1 MNNKILL
8 TQNQSTIHHELISI
22 IDVTNS
28 FSLLTNCSI
37 TIYNY
42 TDNCI
47 VYANMS
53 NAVNFNINNQD
64 QPILDLND
72 SLGEEGICK
81 IREVCDYKNSFLKKL
96 NDADKKNM
104 VISGYHHLKDENS
117 IIKNMFYSFLGTTL
131 TYTKEGNIHYEL
143 FKTYF
148 STNKSDELAI
158 FNGHSGERWK
168 LNPVSKRWVKT
179 PKLQFTKLEKEII
192 SLSICGFTSQQIAE
206 TIHRSEIAIKKAK
219 SRIIHA
225 VNASTMT
232 EAAFILSN
240 YKFL

>member
-1 MNNKILL
+1 MDNRILL
-8 TQNQSTIHHELISI
+8 TLKQSNIHNELINI
-22 IDVTNS
+22 TDIVNS

-42 TDNCI
+42 TNNCI
-47 VYANMS
+47 VYANIS
-53 NAVNFNINNQD
+53 NAVNYNINNPN

-72 SLGEEGICK
+72 NLGKEGIEK

-96 NDADKKNM
+96 NDADKAHM
-104 VISGYHHLKDENS
+104 VVSGYHHLKNENS
-117 IIKNMFYSFLGTTL
+117 IIKNMYYSFLGTTL

-148 STNKSDELAI
+148 STNKSDELTI
-158 FNGHSGERWK
+158 FNGRSGERWK
-168 LNPVSKRWVKT
+168 LNPISKKWVKIPT
-179 PKLQFTKLEKEII
+179 LQFSDLEKDII
-192 SLSICGFTSQQIAE
+192 SLSITGFTSQQIAE
-206 TIHRSEIAIKKAK
+206 IIHRSEIAIKKAK
-219 SRIIHA
+219 SKIMHS

>member
-1 MNNKILL
+1 MIDNFYNKSQVIDFENL
-8 TQNQSTIHHELISI
+8 TTSLTDI
-22 IDVTNS
+22 VNS

-37 TIYNY
+37 TIYNF
-42 TDNCI
+42 TDNRI
-47 VYANMS
+47 VYANIS
-53 NAVNFNINNQD
+53 NAVNYNISNPN
-64 QPILDLND
+64 QPISDLNVN
-72 SLGEEGICK
+72 LGKEGIEK

-96 NDADKKNM
+96 NDADKANM
-104 VISGYHHLKDENS
+104 VVSGYHHLKNENS
-117 IIKNMFYSFLGTTL
+117 IIKNMYYSFLGTTL

-148 STNKSDELAI
+148 STNKSDELTI
-158 FNGHSGERWK
+158 FNGRSGERWK
-168 LNPVSKRWVKT
+168 LNPISKKWVKIPT
-179 PKLQFTKLEKEII
+179 LQFSDLEKDII
-192 SLSICGFTSQQIAE
+192 SLSITGFTSQQIAE

-219 SRIIHA
+219 SKIMHS